1 MKKTAVK
8 AAALMVAVLSA
19 LTLVFGTATRASAVS
34 VLDQL
39 IEEIKEAKREIK
51 NVSSLSAQKL
61 MLGETLTMY
70 GKVEGIEPEKCEFGF
85 YVRLNGLF
93 WMTAQ
98 SYSSDSV
105 CEWTPTAQ
113 GDYEVCIKVKYKTKI
128 EKQYFNIRVSE
139 PLYNHSY
146 VSTSFLQQGE
156 TIELTGNAEGGF
168 GDVQYGFYYQENG
181 SDSWTT
187 LSDFSEANHITWKP
201 QHTGDFELCIKVKD
215 EDDQYDTKTFDLTV
229 SPVLTKT
236 PVSFTV
242 TVKSP
247 ISSPYFWK
255 CSVEDK
261 GIVGVEVTESAP
273 QIDELRAYV
282 LREYRFTTI
291 AAGRTNIKLSY
302 DAHNGTE
309 YVLNYDITVDKGLNV
324 TINHTDG
331 TYFERTLPKAEQIKG
346 GFALKVEDDKSAG
359 RWKCQISDNQVLEET
374 AADMQE
380 DGYSVFQFHTLRE
393 GYVTLTLSCSSVTSM
408 TDSYKLIYNLYVDKD
423 LNVKMRDCDGYYI
436 EDRELPGLITE

>member
-93 WMTAQ
+93 WMTVQ

-156 TIELTGNAEGGF
+156 TIELTYKEYELLQYLLINA
-168 GDVQYGFYYQENG
+168 
-181 SDSWTT
+181 
-187 LSDFSEANHITWKP
+187 
-201 QHTGDFELCIKVKD
+201 
-215 EDDQYDTKTFDLTV
+215 
-229 SPVLTKT
+229 
-236 PVSFTV
+236 
-242 TVKSP
+242 
-247 ISSPYFWK
+247 
-255 CSVEDK
+255 
-261 GIVGVEVTESAP
+261 GIVLKRDVLMDRIWGVDYVGES
-273 QIDELRAYV
+273 
-282 LREYRFTTI
+282 
-291 AAGRTNIKLSY
+291 RTL
-302 DAHNGTE
+302 DAHIKSLRKKLGEEGKHIQT
-309 YVLNYDITVDKGLNV
+309 IRNV
-324 TINHTDG
+324 
-331 TYFERTLPKAEQIKG
+331 
-346 GFALKVEDDKSAG
+346 
-359 RWKCQISDNQVLEET
+359 
-374 AADMQE
+374 
-380 DGYSVFQFHTLRE
+380 GYMVS
-393 GYVTLTLSCSSVTSM
+393 
-408 TDSYKLIYNLYVDKD
+408 
-423 LNVKMRDCDGYYI
+423 
-436 EDRELPGLITE
+436 